1 MDALKG
7 LWDRAEQF
15 FWGGMVLWPAG
26 IATSPGSDPDKAG
39 SRFMATEDQLQ
50 QAHRRALA
58 EHSAPSPLSPLAFSH

>member
-1 MDALKG
+1 M
-7 LWDRAEQF
+7 
-15 FWGGMVLWPAG
+15 LWPAG

-50 QAHRRALA
+50 QARRRALA